1 MKKPD
6 LNNFTQRALT
16 GIIFVAVL
24 LGAIVL
30 SEYASAIL
38 FFFIILLG
46 TREFYNFFKDGECSP
61 QKNVGIIS
69 SLSYFTISV
78 FINQSQLANTTLF
91 LLVPIV
97 FSIFIIELFRNKPNP
112 ISNISYTLLGI
123 VYIAF
128 PMTLLY
134 ELSFI
139 ENNQFGG
146 AYNYQIVLGFFFL
159 LWANDTGAY
168 LVGRKLGRTKL
179 FERISPKKTWEG
191 SLGGAVLGVGVG
203 YLNAQIF
210 TDLSLFNWII
220 VALLVVVF
228 GSLGDLVESLFKRSL
243 NIKDSGKLLPGH
255 GGLLDRFD
263 GIFIAA
269 PIVYT
274 YLRFIFAF

>member
-1 MKKPD
+1 
-6 LNNFTQRALT
+6 LNNFTQRSLT
-16 GIIFVAVL
+16 GVIFVLVL

-30 SEYASAIL
+30 SEFASAIL

-46 TREFYNFFKDGECSP
+46 TREFYGFFKNHDVEP
-61 QKNVGIIS
+61 QRLTGIIS
-69 SLSYFTISV
+69 SLIYFILTV
-78 FINQSQLANTTLF
+78 FINQGQLGNTALF
-91 LLVPIV
+91 ALVPIT
-97 FSIFIIELFRNKPNP
+97 FFIFLKELYRDKPTP
-112 ISNISYTLLGI
+112 IANISYTLLGI
-123 VYIAF
+123 IYVAL

-139 ENNQFGG
+139 NNNQFGG

-191 SLGGAVLGVGVG
+191 SLGGALLGLAIG

-210 TDLSLFNWII
+210 PDLSLIKW
-220 VALLVVVF
+220 LVVAVLVVIF
-228 GSLGDLVESLFKRSL
+228 GSLGDLVESMFKRSL
-243 NIKDSGKLLPGH
+243 GIKDSGKLLPGH

-274 YLRFIFAF
+274 YLRFIFAI

>member
-1 MKKPD
+1 M
-6 LNNFTQRALT
+6 NNFTQRSIT
-16 GIIFVAVL
+16 GVIFVLVL

-46 TREFYNFFKDGECSP
+46 TREFYSFFKDQEVSP
-61 QKNVGIIS
+61 QRATGIIS
-69 SLSYFTISV
+69 SLIYFVITV
-78 FINQSQLANTTLF
+78 FINQGQLANTALF
-91 LLVPIV
+91 TLVPIT
-97 FSIFIIELFRNKPNP
+97 FFIFLKELFRNHTTP
-112 ISNISYTLLGI
+112 IANIAYTLLGI
-123 VYIAF
+123 IYVAL

-139 ENNQFGG
+139 NNNQFGG
-146 AYNYQIVLGFFFL
+146 DYNYQIVLGFFFL

-191 SLGGAVLGVGVG
+191 SLGGAIMGLGIG

-210 TDLSLFNWII
+210 PDLSLVNWLV
-220 VALLVVVF
+220 VALLVVIF
-228 GSLGDLVESLFKRSL
+228 GSLGDLVESMFKRSL

-274 YLRFIFAF
+274 YLRFIFAI

>member
-1 MKKPD
+1 
-6 LNNFTQRALT
+6 
-16 GIIFVAVL
+16 
-24 LGAIVL
+24 
-30 SEYASAIL
+30 
-38 FFFIILLG
+38 
-46 TREFYNFFKDGECSP
+46 
-61 QKNVGIIS
+61 
-69 SLSYFTISV
+69 
-78 FINQSQLANTTLF
+78 
-91 LLVPIV
+91 
-97 FSIFIIELFRNKPNP
+97 
-112 ISNISYTLLGI
+112 
-123 VYIAF
+123 
-128 PMTLLY
+128 MTLLY
-134 ELSFI
+134 YFSFI
-139 ENNQFGG
+139 DNNQFGG
-146 AYNYQIVLGFFFL
+146 SYYYQIVLGFFFL

-191 SLGGAVLGVGVG
+191 SLGGAVLGIGVG

>member
-1 MKKPD
+1 M
-6 LNNFTQRALT
+6 NNFTQRALT
-16 GIIFVAVL
+16 GIIFVLVL
-24 LGAIVL
+24 LGAIAL

-46 TREFYNFFKDGECSP
+46 TREFYSFFQTEDVAP
-61 QKNVGIIS
+61 QKTTGIVSALI
-69 SLSYFTISV
+69 YFILTV
-78 FINQSQLANTTLF
+78 FINQGQLGSTALF
-91 LLVPIV
+91 ALVPIT
-97 FSIFIIELFRNKPNP
+97 FFIFLKELYRNKPTP
-112 ISNISYTLLGI
+112 IANISYTLLGI
-123 VYIAF
+123 IYVAL

-139 ENNQFGG
+139 NDNQFGG
-146 AYNYQIVLGFFFL
+146 EYNYQIVLGFFFL

-191 SLGGAVLGVGVG
+191 SIGGGLMGLGIG
-203 YLNAQIF
+203 YMNALLF
-210 TDLSLFNWII
+210 PDLSLINWLV
-220 VALLVVVF
+220 VALIVLIF
-228 GSLGDLVESLFKRSL
+228 GSLGDLVESMFKRSL

-274 YLRFIFAF
+274 YLRFIFAI